1 MVLSKEEKLAASY
14 QMSSLVTEATASDRF
29 SVGGLYRNEL
39 QNTLYDPFLQ
49 LVLLDIF
56 SF

>member
-1 MVLSKEEKLAASY
+1 MVLSKEEKLATSY
-14 QMSSLVTEATASDRF
+14 QMSGLATEATASDRF

-39 QNTLYDPFLQ
+39 QSTLYDPFLQ
-49 LVLLDIF
+49 LVLLNIF

>member
-1 MVLSKEEKLAASY
+1 MVLSKEEKLAAS
-14 QMSSLVTEATASDRF
+14 SATEATASDRF